1 MLAERLAEYARNL
14 CYDDL
19 PSPVVHEVKRRVLD
33 SLGCA
38 LGAWKAPPCQVARL
52 IAQTVKVPHGATL
65 WGTTH
70 KTLPDLASFANGGLV
85 RYLDFN
91 DTYLSKEPAHPS
103 DNIPAIAAVGE
114 AIHASGKQVIEAIAL
129 AYEIQCRFCDAAAL
143 RPRGWDHVTY
153 GSFSSALGAAKL
165 MKLSKMKT
173 VQAINL
179 TGIANIALRQTR
191 VGDLSMWKACAFSNA
206 ARNGVFAAMLARL
219 GMTGPSPIFEGE
231 KGFMKLVSGPLE
243 LPAFGGE
250 RDGPHS
256 GPSEA
261 GDCPGPERGQTP
273 RKGLV
278 PPSATVPVP
287 LRTGTVASSLRAGK
301 ATVPGKGVSPPSQSP
316 RFKILDTY
324 IKRYP
329 VEYHAQTAVEA
340 AVALRN
346 ELIEA
351 EGARAIDRVTD
362 VEIGSYDVAIEI
374 IGRDPEKWQPATRET
389 ADHSFPY
396 CVAAALLDGHVTLQ
410 SFGVKR
416 LQDPAVRNL
425 MKKIRVVQQPEFVGC
440 YPKTMPTRI
449 TVKTEAGRTYVR
461 QVDVPVGHPGNP
473 MSDRDLEA
481 KFRRLAA
488 GRLSRFRIDQL
499 IDFVWKLDR
508 AKDIGTLMP
517 LLRI

>member
-1 MLAERLAEYARNL
+1 MASIGKGQPMLADRLARYCQSLR
-14 CYDDL
+14 YGDL
-19 PSPVVHEVKRRVLD
+19 PDAVVHEVKRRVLD

-38 LGAWKAPPCQVARL
+38 LGAWNAPPCRVARL
-52 IAQTVKVPHGATL
+52 IAQIVKVPQGATL
-65 WGTTH
+65 WSTTH

-153 GSFSSALGAAKL
+153 GSFSSALGATKL
-165 MKLSKMKT
+165 MKLSKVQT

-179 TGIANIALRQTR
+179 AGIANTALRQTR

-206 ARNGVFAAMLARL
+206 ARNGVFAAMLAQL

-243 LPAFGGE
+243 LAPFAAEERQAPALGE
-250 RDGPHS
+250 N
-256 GPSEA
+256 
-261 GDCPGPERGQTP
+261 Q
-273 RKGLV
+273 
-278 PPSATVPVP
+278 
-287 LRTGTVASSLRAGK
+287 SS
-301 ATVPGKGVSPPSQSP
+301 

-324 IKRYP
+324 IKHYP

-351 EGARAIDRVTD
+351 EGACVIDRVTD

-374 IGRDPEKWQPATRET
+374 IGRDPEKWQPTTRET

-396 CVAAALLDGHVTLQ
+396 CVASALLDGRMTLQ
-410 SFGVKR
+410 SFGPKR
-416 LQDPAVRNL
+416 LQDPAVRDL
-425 MKKIRVVQQPEFVGC
+425 MKKIRVVQQPEFVGR

-449 TVKTEAGRTYVR
+449 TVKTEAGRTYIS

-488 GRLSRFRIDQL
+488 GRLNRTRIDRL
-499 IDFVWKLDR
+499 IEFVWNLDWV
-508 AKDIGTLMP
+508 KDISALMP